1 MQIKAVRNIRCVYV
15 YVYSMP
21 RNSVRLPDR
30 PVDSGTVGRTRRCRR
45 VNIKA
50 EMASKQFVKKKAKM
64 KKKLSGQFR
73 KLVWFH
79 KVPDRREPTRLA
91 QMMMLLLML

>member
-1 MQIKAVRNIRCVYV
+1 
-15 YVYSMP
+15 MP

-30 PVDSGTVGRTRRCRR
+30 PVDSGTVERTRRCRR

-50 EMASKQFVKKKAKM
+50 EMASKQFVKKKKKATM

-79 KVPDRREPTRLA
+79 KVPDRRDPTRLE